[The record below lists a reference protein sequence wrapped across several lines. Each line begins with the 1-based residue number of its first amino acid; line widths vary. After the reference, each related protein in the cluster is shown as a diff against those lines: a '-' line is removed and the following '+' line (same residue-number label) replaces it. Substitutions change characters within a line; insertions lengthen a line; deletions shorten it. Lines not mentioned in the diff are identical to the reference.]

1 MNKKFLVMLLAVVM
15 LTTLFAACSKQSN
28 EQDGNTPKE
37 SNAPTSKPT
46 ESNEPVEKK
55 DPVTLNIRFFGSE
68 NAHYRAVDP
77 AIKEFEKRT
86 KETLNTTLDLTF
98 TPPADYGTK
107 HQLWITSGEE
117 VDLFIP
123 WEKDKFA
130 RDGALA
136 DLSEYFNNPKYPGL
150 QKAFSEEYINDNK
163 LYGKTYVIPVT
174 NSFMDM
180 EGVWYR
186 KDLLTKYGM
195 DAIGSYDDLYNFL
208 EKVKENEKDMIPFGN
223 YGNTAFFKLFTDIN
237 AQQLEGKV
245 FPFTGQGNP
254 KRNFVYVQIA
264 EDGKSVAGVAAYG
277 DPASEWASFNAQYG
291 LDYLMNQFN
300 QAKRFNK
307 FIPADTLT
315 NTTGTG
321 KQSAAGFV
329 TLSNFKNDEAK
340 IKAQNPNAEL
350 GFWPIFKNN
359 QEMTPGTQS
368 TDGKAWNFM
377 AIPANSKKIDRTME
391 FLDWIFSNQ
400 ENNDL
405 FTYGIEG
412 ANWEPVGDK
421 EWKLPD
427 GVDPA
432 TNYVFPGY
440 QLTWNPTLYRIPAGL
455 PEELQHYYEYQFKP
469 ESYQKHVLAGFTF
482 DQEPVKN
489 EIAKCNTVMDKY
501 LPFLL
506 SGFGEVED
514 NLAKMNKDLK
524 DSGVEKI
531 KEELKNQI
539 NAFLAQK

>member
-1 MNKKFLVMLLAVVM
+1 MKKKFLVTLLAVTM
-15 LTTLFAACSKQSN
+15 LAALFAACSKQTNGPS
-28 EQDGNTPKE
+28 E
-37 SNAPTSKPT
+37 STAPTSSPT
-46 ESNEPVEKK
+46 EGTDPAAKK
-55 DPVTLNIRFFGSE
+55 DPVTLNIRFFGNE
-68 NAHYRAVDP
+68 NGHYRDVDP
-77 AIKEFEKRT
+77 AFREFEKRT
-86 KETLNTTLDLTF
+86 QDTLNTKLNVVW
-98 TPPADYGTK
+98 TPVADYGTK
-107 HQLWITSGEE
+107 HQLWMTSGED
-117 VDLFIP
+117 VDLFVP
-123 WEKDKFA
+123 WELTKFA
-130 RDGALA
+130 KDGVLA

-163 LYGKTYVIPVT
+163 LFGKTYAIPIT

-186 KDLLTKYGM
+186 KDLLKKYGM
-195 DAIGSYDDLYNFL
+195 DEISSYDDLYNFL

-254 KRNFVYVQIA
+254 KKNFVYVQIA
-264 EDGKSVAGVAAYG
+264 DDGKSVAGVAAYG
-277 DPASEWASFNAQYG
+277 DPASEWANFHPEYG
-291 LDYLMNQFN
+291 LNYLMNQFN
-300 QAKRFNK
+300 QAKRFNP
-307 FIPADTLT
+307 FIPVDTLT

-321 KQSAAGFV
+321 KPEAAGYLTV
-329 TLSNFKNDEAK
+329 GGFKGKEAEQ
-340 IKAQNPNAEL
+340 KAKNPNAEI
-350 GFWPIFKNN
+350 GFWPIMKNN

-368 TDGKAWNFM
+368 TDGKAWNFV
-377 AIPANSKKIDRTME
+377 ARPANSKKIDRTME
-391 FLDWIFSNQ
+391 FLDWLFSSQ

-412 ANWEPVGDK
+412 ENWEAVG
-421 EWKLPD
+421 ENQWKVPD

-432 TNYVFPGY
+432 KNYSFPGY
-440 QLTWNPTLYRIPAGL
+440 QLTWNPTLTRIPAGL
-455 PEELQHYYEYQFKP
+455 PEQIQQYTEYQYKP
-469 ESYQKHVLAGFTF
+469 DTYQKHVLAGFTF
-482 DQEPVKN
+482 DPEPVKN
-489 EIAKCNTVMDKY
+489 EIAKSNTVMDKY

-539 NAFLAQK
+539 NDFLAQKN